1 MSSNFYWFDL
11 FGVTVFAIS
20 GALVAS
26 RKQLDIVGFALL
38 ATVTGIGG
46 GTLRDLVLDRPISW
60 LEAPEYLGV
69 CLIGATA
76 TYFLAP
82 IMQRRYIVLL
92 WLDSAGMALFSV
104 LGTSIAL
111 AAGIHPVVSV
121 AMGVMTATFG
131 GIIRDVIGNEL
142 PLVLRKELYVT
153 CAAAGATAFLLCHK
167 IGVPYFYA
175 QLTGFLLHSGCEH
188 LVWLSAYRYLYT
200 KTDRVGITQTGIAGP
215 IEISHSIQSSINS
228 TLPGCFKQKHPRS
241 YRYIEA
247 GNSATHGNPGQVV
260 TVLHGQPA

>member
-1 MSSNFYWFDL
+1 MSSNIYWFDL

-60 LEAPEYLGV
+60 IEAPEYLGA
-69 CLIGATA
+69 CLIGAIA

-82 IMQRRYIVLL
+82 VIQRRYIVLL

-104 LGTSIAL
+104 LGTSVAL
-111 AAGIHPVVSV
+111 AAGVQPLVSV

-167 IGVPYFYA
+167 IGIPYFYA
-175 QLTGFLLHSGCEH
+175 QLAGFFVAFGLRALGLIFRIS
-188 LVWLSAYRYLYT
+188 LPVYRERPGRDYP
-200 KTDRVGITQTGIAGP
+200 DRD
-215 IEISHSIQSSINS
+215 
-228 TLPGCFKQKHPRS
+228 R
-241 YRYIEA
+241 
-247 GNSATHGNPGQVV
+247 
-260 TVLHGQPA
+260 